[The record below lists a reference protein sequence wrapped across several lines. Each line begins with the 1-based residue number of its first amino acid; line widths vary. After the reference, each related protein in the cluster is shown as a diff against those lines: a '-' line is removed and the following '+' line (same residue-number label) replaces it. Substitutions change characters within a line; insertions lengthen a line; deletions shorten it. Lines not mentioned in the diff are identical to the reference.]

1 MKKQYMKPEIVSYHI
16 QIANQLLAGSDP
28 NSLTGTSNFNTGTK
42 NGSTDTPLSRESDVW
57 GADEER

>member
-1 MKKQYMKPEIVSYHI
+1 MKKQYMKPEIESYHI

-28 NSLTGTSNFNTGTK
+28 NSIAGTSTFNTGTK